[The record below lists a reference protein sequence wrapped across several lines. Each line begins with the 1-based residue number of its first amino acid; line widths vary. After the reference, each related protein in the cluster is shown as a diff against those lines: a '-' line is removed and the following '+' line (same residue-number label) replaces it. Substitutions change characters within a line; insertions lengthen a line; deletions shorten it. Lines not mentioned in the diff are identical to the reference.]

1 MKRKTNQETIL
12 ADGLSLP
19 LDTFKTHLNN
29 NVLVVG
35 ASGRGKIR
43 YFIKPNILQM
53 NTNYIISDPK
63 GVLLSEVGNV
73 LKKNGYKIKVF
84 NLI

>member
-19 LDTFKTHLNN
+19 RKT
-29 NVLVVG
+29 
-35 ASGRGKIR
+35 R

-84 NLI
+84 NLT